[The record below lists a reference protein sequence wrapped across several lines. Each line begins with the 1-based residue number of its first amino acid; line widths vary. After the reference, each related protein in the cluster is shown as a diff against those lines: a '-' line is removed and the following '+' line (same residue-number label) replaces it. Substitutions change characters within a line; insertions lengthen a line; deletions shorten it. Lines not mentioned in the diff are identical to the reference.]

1 MILLINFNLL
11 FEARNTESGRA
22 AIEALR
28 FEGLIPIF
36 RQLDITDEN
45 SIERL
50 KVYIQAYYGGLDILI
65 NNAAVSYKVM

>member
-1 MILLINFNLL
+1 MILLVNFNLL

-50 KVYIQAYYGGLDILI
+50 KVYILLWWSGYTNQQRRCIL
-65 NNAAVSYKVM
+65 